1 LNEAFPKK
9 NLDRIDLL
17 SFMHFDDLD
26 DLSLKGVGLLNLNK
40 IDQIFPNVSVLDFGG
55 NKIF

>member
-1 LNEAFPKK
+1 MNEAFPKE

-40 IDQIFPNVSVLDFGG
+40 IDQIFPNVSVLDFAG